1 MQSDYKILEIPQSG
15 AISALKL
22 VERHLSQQNNTCFV
36 KDRWGAAIAIKNHG
50 GIPCISLMH
59 GIKMKL
65 GVHMY
70 PRASNYVVLLLNNR
84 TTGLIF

>member
-1 MQSDYKILEIPQSG
+1 MQSYYKILEIPQSG

-22 VERHLSQQNNTCFV
+22 IERHLSQQNNTFFV
-36 KDRWGAAIAIKNHG
+36 KHRWGAAIAIKNHR
-50 GIPCISLMH
+50 GIPYISLMH

-70 PRASNYVVLLLNNR
+70 PRASNYVVLIINNSISS
-84 TTGLIF
+84 LS